1 MKPCGIIDT
10 LPTTTKLKQPSM
22 PNKKSLVS
30 SESPAT
36 GKAKAKPAAK
46 RRVPQQ
52 ERGHKTI
59 EVILHAAGE
68 EIARGGLAKLT
79 TKRIA
84 EAAGLS
90 VGGLYEY
97 FPNKEAVIHAL
108 ASQWL
113 ERIKDGIAAI
123 HPSKTGCVD
132 LIRYLGMVYEAVRPQ
147 YQQVSGVSVLIS
159 LLASVPELKALERQI
174 DLQVNALLTD
184 AISHLLPYV
193 GKEQCSALART
204 MTILD
209 HYLLIESIMRDPAH
223 AALFDTHHRI
233 CLHALAGHLILMN
246 EQARPAAAAAP
257 QSDPRPASWPAPRP
271 EAPPDVT

>member
-1 MKPCGIIDT
+1 MQKT
-10 LPTTTKLKQPSM
+10 PSA
-22 PNKKSLVS
+22 
-30 SESPAT
+30 AT
-36 GKAKAKPAAK
+36 EAEPAAAAQRTGGK

-52 ERGHKTI
+52 ERGLKTI
-59 EVILHAAGE
+59 EVILQAAGE

-97 FPNKEAVIHAL
+97 FPNKEAVVHAL

-113 ERIKDGIAAI
+113 ERVKDAVAAV
-123 HPSKTGCVD
+123 HPAKTGCVD
-132 LIRYLGMVYEAVRPQ
+132 LIRYLDTVYEAVRPL
-147 YQQVSGVSVLIS
+147 YEQVPGVSVLIS
-159 LLASVPELKALERQI
+159 VLASVPALQALEDEI

-184 AISHLLPYV
+184 AISYLAPYV
-193 GKEQCSALART
+193 SREQCSVMART

-209 HYLLIESIMRDPAH
+209 HYLLIEAIMRDPAH
-223 AALFDTHHRI
+223 AALFDTSHRV
-233 CLHALAGHLILMN
+233 CQHALASHLILVN
-246 EQARPAAAAAP
+246 EQARLA
-257 QSDPRPASWPAPRP
+257 QSAGRQPASWPAPRP

>member
-1 MKPCGIIDT
+1 MQKELTG
-10 LPTTTKLKQPSM
+10 TTNVAGSADAGTAAAQP
-22 PNKKSLVS
+22 
-30 SESPAT
+30 AQRA
-36 GKAKAKPAAK
+36 GGK

-59 EVILHAAGE
+59 EVILQAAGE

-97 FPNKEAVIHAL
+97 FPNKEAVVHAL
-108 ASQWL
+108 ATQWL
-113 ERIKDGIAAI
+113 ERVKDAVAAV
-123 HPSKTGCVD
+123 HPARTGCVD
-132 LIRYLGMVYEAVRPQ
+132 LIRYLDMVYEAVRPL
-147 YQQVSGVSVLIS
+147 YEQVPGVSVLIS
-159 LLASVPELKALERQI
+159 VLASVPALQALEDDI

-184 AISHLLPYV
+184 AIAHLVPHV
-193 GKEQCSALART
+193 SREQCSVTART

-209 HYLLIESIMRDPAH
+209 HYLLIEATMRDPAH
-223 AALFDTHHRI
+223 AALFDTSHRV
-233 CLHALAGHLILMN
+233 CQHALASHLILVN
-246 EQARPAAAAAP
+246 EQARLAQARAKASGP
-257 QSDPRPASWPAPRP
+257 QSDPQPASWPAPRP